1 MNLPNTL
8 FKRNQSET
16 TATTDEPKTHWHAL
30 TTEETLQQLHT
41 HPEGLSDT
49 EAANRQIKYGP
60 NALPETNQ
68 RSLLEKIVS
77 QFRNVLIYVL
87 LIAALIT
94 TLLGHSMDA
103 LVILSVVLINA
114 VIGLIQ
120 EGKAEKA
127 LDSIRHMVDPEATVV
142 RHGHRQHIDATQIVP
157 GDVVFIQAGDRV
169 PADLRLIQTSNLQID
184 DALLTGESMV
194 VTKETS
200 ANPTNAALGDRRSMA
215 FWGTFVSTG
224 QGLGVVVETGSDTEL
239 GKISTL
245 INQVETLKT
254 PLVRQMDQFAEQLT
268 WFILAVSAV
277 AFGFA
282 TVIQDY
288 ALTDAFLAVVGLAVA
303 AIPEGLPAIMT
314 ITLAIGVQQMAS
326 KNAII
331 RRLPAVET
339 LGSVTVICSDKTGT
353 LTCNE
358 MMVQNIVTQ
367 DHHYTVTGSGYT
379 PKGSIQMDGQTVD
392 VANHHTLSSLL
403 KAGILNNDA
412 ELREDENR
420 WVVEGNPM
428 EAALLSVA
436 MKANLDPMHLRQL
449 EPRVDDIPFDSA
461 HKFMATRH
469 EIADSAVTFV
479 KGAPERI
486 VGMCEQVQTA
496 NGIESIDRS
505 FWEGELEK
513 LAAQGNRIIA
523 IAVFEG
529 PAISESLGMDDIQ
542 SGGTLLGFIGLV
554 DPPRPEAITAITDSH
569 TAGIRVIMIT
579 GDHAL
584 TAKEIARQLGIS
596 EDPVVCTGDRVE
608 AANDQELRRL
618 VHEVDVFAR
627 TTPEHKLRIVTAL
640 QAEGH
645 IATMTGDG
653 VNDAPA
659 LKRAEV
665 GIAMGKKGTEA
676 AKEAAEMVLA
686 DDNFATIIQ
695 AIKEGRTVFD
705 NIIKVIAWTLPTN
718 GAQAMTIITALVL
731 GMTLPITPIQIL
743 WVNMVSAVAL
753 GLTLA
758 FEPHEK
764 NVLSRPPRPSQS
776 PILSRRLIWQ
786 VAFVSTLFVT
796 GTFGLFLW
804 ALDQGASIEVARTLG
819 VNTLIA
825 LEIVYLFSIRYAHNS
840 SLTLEGMKGTPAVW
854 IGIISITLL
863 QAAFTW
869 IGPMQS
875 IFGTAS
881 LSSDQLLVMTGVAIV
896 TFLILEI
903 EKLVGYKLNQKRYER
918 LDPKQKLFTIRDQ

>member
-1 MNLPNTL
+1 MNLSTNVL
-8 FKRNQSET
+8 KREK
-16 TATTDEPKTHWHAL
+16 TASNESTIEAKTAWHAMSVDEAL
-30 TTEETLQQLHT
+30 HQLHT
-41 HPEGLSDT
+41 HPNGLTDT
-49 EAANRQIKYGP
+49 EAKNRQIKYGP

-68 RSLLEKIVS
+68 RTLFEKIVS

-87 LIAALIT
+87 LIAAVIT
-94 TLLGHSMDA
+94 TLLGHTMDA
-103 LVILSVVLINA
+103 LVILSVVIINA
-114 VIGLIQ
+114 IIGLIQ

-127 LDSIRHMVDPEATVV
+127 LDSIRHMVDPEATVI
-142 RHGHRQHIDATQIVP
+142 RDGHRQHIDATALIP
-157 GDVVFIQAGDRV
+157 GDIVLIQAGDRV

-194 VTKETS
+194 VTKDTD
-200 ANPTNAALGDRRSMA
+200 PTADDAALGDRRSMA

-224 QGLGVVVETGSDTEL
+224 QGQGIVVETGAETEL

-254 PLVRQMDQFAEQLT
+254 PLIRQMDRFAEQLT
-268 WFILAVSAV
+268 FFILAVSAITFV
-277 AFGFA
+277 FA
-282 TVIQDY
+282 WVVQNY
-288 ALTDAFLAVVGLAVA
+288 RLTDAFMAVVGLAVA

-314 ITLAIGVQQMAS
+314 ITLAIGVQQMAR
-326 KNAII
+326 KHAII

-358 MMVQNIVTQ
+358 MMVQNIVTHDQ
-367 DHHYTVTGSGYT
+367 HYQVSGSGYT
-379 PKGSIQMDGQTVD
+379 PKGNIEINGQAITPD
-392 VANHHTLSSLL
+392 KHHTLLSLL

-412 ELREDENR
+412 ELRSDNDR
-420 WVVEGNPM
+420 WLVEGNPM

-436 MKANLDPMHLRQL
+436 MKADLDPMHLRHL
-449 EPRVDDIPFDSA
+449 EPRIDDIPFDSA

-469 EIADSAVTFV
+469 EISDSAVTFV

-486 VGMCEQVQTA
+486 LGMCSQVQTA
-496 NGIESIDRS
+496 HGIEPLDPK
-505 FWEGELEK
+505 FWESEIER
-513 LAAQGNRIIA
+513 LAAQGNRIIG

-529 PAISESLGMDDIQ
+529 PNVSESLSMDDVAT
-542 SGGTLLGFIGLV
+542 GGTLLGLVGLV
-554 DPPRPEAITAITDSH
+554 DPPRPEAIQAIRDTH

-584 TAKEIARQLGIS
+584 TASEIARQLGIS
-596 EDPVVCTGDRVE
+596 EEPMVCTGDRVE
-608 AANDQELRRL
+608 TATDAELRHL

-640 QAEGH
+640 QNEGH
-645 IATMTGDG
+645 IAAMTGDG

-676 AKEAAEMVLA
+676 AKEAAEMILA
-686 DDNFATIIQ
+686 NDNFATIMQ

-718 GAQAMTIITALVL
+718 AAQAMTIVTALVL

-758 FEPHEK
+758 FEPHES
-764 NVLSRPPRPSQS
+764 NVLTRPPRQVGQ
-776 PILSRRLIWQ
+776 PILSKRLIWQ
-786 VAFVSTLFVT
+786 VVFVSAVFVSGTLGIFI
-796 GTFGLFLW
+796 W
-804 ALDQGASIEVARTLG
+804 AVDQGETVETARTLS
-819 VNTLIA
+819 VNMLIA
-825 LEIVYLFSIRYAHNS
+825 MEIVYLFSIRYAHTTS
-840 SLTLEGMKGTPAVW
+840 FTLQGLKGTPAVW
-854 IGIISITLL
+854 IGVITILGL
-863 QAAFTW
+863 QAAFIW
-869 IGPMQS
+869 MPPMQS
-875 IFGTAS
+875 VFGTDSLTRAHVELIFGMALIVFVS
-881 LSSDQLLVMTGVAIV
+881 LEAEKYVSQLLRQN
-896 TFLILEI
+896 
-903 EKLVGYKLNQKRYER
+903 K
-918 LDPKQKLFTIRDQ
+918 